1 MADEKKTVKE
11 TQETGKTN
19 KFVAFF
25 KNLPQNIATPF
36 KNMWHELKKVTW
48 PTKPDLIK
56 YVGIVVVFMVFM
68 GVVIGLLDMGSSRL
82 VAAISSLKGTEEQII
97 LTEDTAGTVD
107 EAATEAAETVQEA
120 AEQATEAAEQAAE
133 EVTEQAT
140 EAAEQATEA
149 AEQAA
154 ETVQEAVEN
163 ETQQATEE
171 APANN

>member
-11 TQETGKTN
+11 TKENGKMN

-68 GVVIGLLDMGSSRL
+68 GVVIGLLDMGASAL
-82 VAAISSLKGTEEQII
+82 IKL
-97 LTEDTAGTVD
+97 LM
-107 EAATEAAETVQEA
+107 
-120 AEQATEAAEQAAE
+120 
-133 EVTEQAT
+133 
-140 EAAEQATEA
+140 
-149 AEQAA
+149 
-154 ETVQEAVEN
+154 
-163 ETQQATEE
+163 
-171 APANN
+171 

>member
-11 TQETGKTN
+11 TNENGKTN

-97 LTEDTAGTVD
+97 LTEDTAATVD
-107 EAATEAAETVQEA
+107 ET
-120 AEQATEAAEQAAE
+120 
-133 EVTEQAT
+133 VTETAQ
-140 EAAEQATEA
+140 EA

-163 ETQQATEE
+163 ETQQATEGTTEE

>member
-68 GVVIGLLDMGSSRL
+68 GVVIG
-82 VAAISSLKGTEEQII
+82 AAISSLKGTEEQII
-97 LTEDTAGTVD
+97 LTEDTAATVD
-107 EAATEAAETVQEA
+107 EAATE
-120 AEQATEAAEQAAE
+120 
-133 EVTEQAT
+133 
-140 EAAEQATEA
+140 
-149 AEQAA
+149 AA

-163 ETQQATEE
+163 ETQQATEGTTEE